1 MGKVLVIGRGPAGIS
16 ASIYMQ
22 RGGLE
27 VTVVAKDDGALSRA
41 EKVENLYGLEK
52 PLTGREV
59 IQRGVAGARRLG
71 VTFKEAEIVSLT
83 RGASGRGFL
92 AKTAGGE
99 ELSGDAVVLA
109 AGVARSAPS
118 VPGLSDFIGKGVSY
132 CAMCD
137 AIFYRGKTTAVLG
150 AGEFAQHEADILSL
164 TAKKVILLTH
174 GQAAPVVDSR
184 YEVHTAPVEAVTGD
198 TRVRG
203 VRLSDGS
210 DVAIDGLFLAWGT
223 AGSTDLARRLG
234 AVVED
239 THICVDAHMA
249 TNVPGLYAA
258 GDCTGGLL
266 QIVKAAHDGAGSG
279 LSILKYLRSTP

>member
-1 MGKVLVIGRGPAGIS
+1 MRKVLVIGRGPAGIS
-16 ASIYMQ
+16 ASLYIR
-22 RGGLE
+22 RGGFE
-27 VTVVAKDDGALSRA
+27 VTVAAKDDGALARA
-41 EKVENLYGLEK
+41 EKVENFYGQAE
-52 PLTGREV
+52 PVSGSEIIR
-59 IQRGVAGARRLG
+59 RGIAGAKRLG
-71 VTFKEAEIVSLT
+71 VNFREAEVVALT
-83 RGASGRGFL
+83 IEEKGFS
-92 AKTAGGE
+92 AKTAVGE
-99 ELSGDAVVLA
+99 MLTADAVVLA
-109 AGVARSAPS
+109 AGASRSAPPI
-118 VPGLSDFIGKGVSY
+118 PGLKDFPGRGVSY
-132 CAMCD
+132 CAVCD
-137 AIFYRGKTTAVLG
+137 GVFYREKTVAVLG

-198 TRVRG
+198 TKVSG

-210 DVAIDGLFLAWGT
+210 NVAIDGLFLAWGT
-223 AGSTDLARRLG
+223 AGSIDLARRLG

-266 QIVKAAHDGAGSG
+266 QIVKAAHDGAVAG

>member
-1 MGKVLVIGRGPAGIS
+1 MRKVLVIGRGPAGIS
-16 ASIYMQ
+16 ASLYIR
-22 RGGLE
+22 RGGFE
-27 VTVVAKDDGALSRA
+27 VTVAAKDDGALARA
-41 EKVENLYGLEK
+41 EKVENFYGQAE
-52 PLTGREV
+52 PVSGSEIIR
-59 IQRGVAGARRLG
+59 RGIAGAKRLG
-71 VTFKEAEIVSLT
+71 VNFREAEVVALT
-83 RGASGRGFL
+83 IEEKGFS
-92 AKTAGGE
+92 AKTAVGE
-99 ELSGDAVVLA
+99 MLTADA
-109 AGVARSAPS
+109 AGASRSAPPI
-118 VPGLSDFIGKGVSY
+118 PGLKDFPGRGVSY
-132 CAMCD
+132 CAVCD
-137 AIFYRGKTTAVLG
+137 GVFYREKTVAVLG

-198 TRVRG
+198 TKVSG
-203 VRLSDGS
+203 VRFSDGNN
-210 DVAIDGLFLAWGT
+210 VAIDGLFLAWGT

-266 QIVKAAHDGAGSG
+266 QIVKAAHDGAVAG

>member
-16 ASIYMQ
+16 ASLYIR
-22 RGGLE
+22 RGGFE
-27 VTVVAKDDGALSRA
+27 VTVAAKDDGALARA
-41 EKVENLYGLEK
+41 EKVENFYGQAE
-52 PLTGREV
+52 PVSGSEIIR
-59 IQRGVAGARRLG
+59 RGIAGAKRLG
-71 VTFKEAEIVSLT
+71 VNFREAEVVALT
-83 RGASGRGFL
+83 IEEKGFS
-92 AKTAGGE
+92 AKTVAGE
-99 ELSGDAVVLA
+99 TLTADAVVLA
-109 AGVARSAPS
+109 AGASRSAPPI
-118 VPGLSDFIGKGVSY
+118 PGLKDFPGRGVSY
-132 CAMCD
+132 CAVCD
-137 AIFYRGKTTAVLG
+137 GVFYRGKTVAVLG

-164 TAKKVILLTH
+164 MAKKVILLTH

-203 VRLSDGS
+203 VRLSDGG

-266 QIVKAAHDGAGSG
+266 QIVKAAHDGAVAG
-279 LSILKYLRSTP
+279 LSILKYLRSTS

>member
-1 MGKVLVIGRGPAGIS
+1 MRKVLVIGRGPAGIS
-16 ASIYMQ
+16 ASLYIR
-22 RGGLE
+22 RGGVE
-27 VTVVAKDDGALSRA
+27 VTVAAKDDGALARA
-41 EKVENLYGLEK
+41 EKVENFYGQAE
-52 PLTGREV
+52 PVSGSEIIR
-59 IQRGVAGARRLG
+59 RGIAGAKRLG
-71 VTFKEAEIVSLT
+71 VNFREAEVVALT
-83 RGASGRGFL
+83 IEEKGFS
-92 AKTAGGE
+92 AKTAAE
-99 ELSGDAVVLA
+99 ETLTADAVVLA
-109 AGVARSAPS
+109 AGASRSAPPI
-118 VPGLSDFIGKGVSY
+118 PGLKDFSGRGVSY
-132 CAMCD
+132 CAICD
-137 AIFYRGKTTAVLG
+137 GVFYRGKTVAVLG

-174 GQAAPVVDSR
+174 GQAAPVGDSR

-210 DVAIDGLFLAWGT
+210 NVAIDGLFLAWGT
-223 AGSTDLARRLG
+223 AGSADLARRLG

-266 QIVKAAHDGAGSG
+266 QIVKAAHDGAVAG
-279 LSILKYLRSTP
+279 LSILKYLRSTS

>member
-16 ASIYMQ
+16 ASLYIR
-22 RGGLE
+22 RGGFE
-27 VTVVAKDDGALSRA
+27 VTVAAKDDGALARA
-41 EKVENLYGLEK
+41 EKVENFYGQAE
-52 PLTGREV
+52 PVSGSEIIR
-59 IQRGVAGARRLG
+59 RGIAGAKRLG
-71 VTFKEAEIVSLT
+71 VNFREAEVVALT
-83 RGASGRGFL
+83 TEEKGFS
-92 AKTAGGE
+92 AKTAAGE
-99 ELSGDAVVLA
+99 TLTADAVVLA
-109 AGVARSAPS
+109 AGASRSAPPI
-118 VPGLSDFIGKGVSY
+118 PGLNDFSGRGVSY
-132 CAMCD
+132 CAICD
-137 AIFYRGKTTAVLG
+137 GVFYRGKTVAVLG

-184 YEVHTAPVEAVTGD
+184 YEVHTAPVEAVIGD
-198 TRVRG
+198 TKVSG

-210 DVAIDGLFLAWGT
+210 NVAIDGLFLAWGT
-223 AGSTDLARRLG
+223 AGSADLARRLG

-266 QIVKAAHDGAGSG
+266 QIVKAAHDGAVAG
-279 LSILKYLRSTP
+279 LSILKYLRSTS

>member
-16 ASIYMQ
+16 ASLYIR
-22 RGGLE
+22 RGGFE
-27 VTVVAKDDGALSRA
+27 VTVAAKDDGALARA
-41 EKVENLYGLEK
+41 EKVENFYGQAE
-52 PLTGREV
+52 PVSGAEIIR
-59 IQRGVAGARRLG
+59 RGIAGAKRLG
-71 VTFKEAEIVSLT
+71 VNFREAEVVALT
-83 RGASGRGFL
+83 IEEKGFS
-92 AKTAGGE
+92 AQTAVGE
-99 ELSGDAVVLA
+99 TLTADAVVLA
-109 AGVARSAPS
+109 AGASRSAPPI
-118 VPGLSDFIGKGVSY
+118 PGLKDFPGRGVSY
-132 CAMCD
+132 CAICD
-137 AIFYRGKTTAVLG
+137 GVFYRGKTVAVLG

-174 GQAAPVVDSR
+174 GQAAPVGDSR

-223 AGSTDLARRLG
+223 AGSADLARRLG

-266 QIVKAAHDGAGSG
+266 QIVKAAHDGAVAG
-279 LSILKYLRSTP
+279 LSILKYLRSTS

>member
-1 MGKVLVIGRGPAGIS
+1 MRKVLVIGRGPAGIS
-16 ASIYMQ
+16 ASLYIR
-22 RGGLE
+22 RGGFE
-27 VTVVAKDDGALSRA
+27 VTVAAKDDGALARA
-41 EKVENLYGLEK
+41 EKVENFYGQAE
-52 PLTGREV
+52 PVSGAEIIR
-59 IQRGVAGARRLG
+59 RGIAGAKRLG
-71 VTFKEAEIVSLT
+71 VNFREAEVVALT
-83 RGASGRGFL
+83 TEEKGFS
-92 AKTAGGE
+92 AKTAVGE
-99 ELSGDAVVLA
+99 TLTADAVVLA
-109 AGVARSAPS
+109 AGASRSAPPI
-118 VPGLSDFIGKGVSY
+118 PGLKDFPGRGVSY
-132 CAMCD
+132 CAICD
-137 AIFYRGKTTAVLG
+137 GIFYRGKTVAVLG

-223 AGSTDLARRLG
+223 AGSADLARRLG

-266 QIVKAAHDGAGSG
+266 QIVKAAHDGAVAG

>member
-16 ASIYMQ
+16 ASLYIR
-22 RGGLE
+22 RGGFE
-27 VTVVAKDDGALSRA
+27 VTVAAKDDGALARA
-41 EKVENLYGLEK
+41 EKVENFYGQAEPVSGAELV
-52 PLTGREV
+52 R
-59 IQRGVAGARRLG
+59 RGIAGAKRLG
-71 VTFKEAEIVSLT
+71 VNFREAEVVALT
-83 RGASGRGFL
+83 IEEKGFS
-92 AKTAGGE
+92 AKTAVGE
-99 ELSGDAVVLA
+99 TLTADAVVLA
-109 AGVARSAPS
+109 AGASRSAPPI
-118 VPGLSDFIGKGVSY
+118 PGLKDFSGRGVSY
-132 CAMCD
+132 CAICD
-137 AIFYRGKTTAVLG
+137 GVFYRGKTVAVLG

-210 DVAIDGLFLAWGT
+210 NVAIDGLFLAWGT
-223 AGSTDLARRLG
+223 AGSADLARRLG

-266 QIVKAAHDGAGSG
+266 QIVKAAHDGAVAG

>member
-164 TAKKVILLTH
+164 VVGKVVLLTN
-174 GQAAPVVDSR
+174 GLPSPENEGR
-184 YEVHTAPVEAVTGD
+184 YEIHTTPLQAVTGD
-198 TRVRG
+198 TRVRH
-203 VRLSDGS
+203 VQLTDGS
-210 DVAIDGLFLAWGT
+210 ELAVDGLFLAWGT
-223 AGSTDLARRLG
+223 AGSTDLARRIG
-234 AVVED
+234 AIIKD
-239 THICVDAHMA
+239 NHICVDEHMA

-266 QIVKAAHDGAGSG
+266 QIVKAAHDGAVAG
-279 LSILKYLRSTP
+279 LSIIKYLHS

>member
-1 MGKVLVIGRGPAGIS
+1 MRKVLVIGRGPAGIS
-16 ASIYMQ
+16 ASLYIR
-22 RGGLE
+22 RGGFE
-27 VTVVAKDDGALSRA
+27 VTVAAKDDGALARA
-41 EKVENLYGLEK
+41 EKVENFYGQAE
-52 PLTGREV
+52 PVSGAEIIR
-59 IQRGVAGARRLG
+59 RGIAGAKRLG
-71 VTFKEAEIVSLT
+71 VNFREAEVVALT
-83 RGASGRGFL
+83 IEEKGFS
-92 AKTAGGE
+92 AQTAVGE
-99 ELSGDAVVLA
+99 MLTADAVVLA
-109 AGVARSAPS
+109 AGASRSAPPI
-118 VPGLSDFIGKGVSY
+118 PGLKDFPGRGVSY
-132 CAMCD
+132 CAVCD
-137 AIFYRGKTTAVLG
+137 GAFYRGKTVAVLG

-198 TRVRG
+198 TKVSG
-203 VRLSDGS
+203 VRLSDGNN
-210 DVAIDGLFLAWGT
+210 VAIDGLFLAWGT

-234 AVVED
+234 AVIED

-266 QIVKAAHDGAGSG
+266 QIVKAAHDGAVAG

>member
-1 MGKVLVIGRGPAGIS
+1 MRKVLVIGRGPAGIS
-16 ASIYMQ
+16 ASLYIR
-22 RGGLE
+22 RGGVE
-27 VTVVAKDDGALSRA
+27 VTVAAKDDGALARA
-41 EKVENLYGLEK
+41 EKVENFYGQAE
-52 PLTGREV
+52 PVSGSE
-59 IQRGVAGARRLG
+59 IIHRGIAGAKRLG
-71 VTFKEAEIVSLT
+71 VNFREAEVVALT
-83 RGASGRGFL
+83 IEEKGFS
-92 AKTAGGE
+92 AQTAVGE
-99 ELSGDAVVLA
+99 MLTADAVVLA
-109 AGVARSAPS
+109 AGASRSAPPI
-118 VPGLSDFIGKGVSY
+118 PGLKDFPGRGVSY
-132 CAMCD
+132 CAVCD
-137 AIFYRGKTTAVLG
+137 GVFYRGKTVAVLG

-198 TRVRG
+198 TKVSG
-203 VRLSDGS
+203 VRLSDGNN
-210 DVAIDGLFLAWGT
+210 VAIDGLFLAWGT

-266 QIVKAAHDGAGSG
+266 QIVKAAHDGAVAG

>member
-27 VTVVAKDDGALSRA
+27 VTVVAKDDGALLRA

-52 PLTGREV
+52 PLAGAEL
-59 IQRGVAGARRLG
+59 IQRGIAGARRLG

-83 RGASGRGFL
+83 RGASGHGFL
-92 AKTAGGE
+92 AKTADGE
-99 ELSGDAVVLA
+99 DLSSDAVVLA

-164 TAKKVILLTH
+164 VVGKVVLLTN
-174 GQAAPVVDSR
+174 GLPSPENEGR
-184 YEVHTAPVEAVTGD
+184 YEIYTTPLQAVTGD
-198 TRVRG
+198 TRVRH
-203 VRLSDGS
+203 VQLSDGS
-210 DVAIDGLFLAWGT
+210 ELAIDGLFLAWGT
-223 AGSTDLARRLG
+223 AGSTDLARRIG
-234 AVVED
+234 AIIKD
-239 THICVDAHMA
+239 NHICVDEHMA

-266 QIVKAAHDGAGSG
+266 QIVKAAHDGAVAG
-279 LSILKYLRSTP
+279 LSIIKYLHS

>member
-1 MGKVLVIGRGPAGIS
+1 MSGSEIIRRGI
-16 ASIYMQ
+16 
-22 RGGLE
+22 
-27 VTVVAKDDGALSRA
+27 
-41 EKVENLYGLEK
+41 
-52 PLTGREV
+52 
-59 IQRGVAGARRLG
+59 AGAKRLG
-71 VTFKEAEIVSLT
+71 VNFREAEVVALT
-83 RGASGRGFL
+83 IEEKGFS
-92 AKTAGGE
+92 AKTAVGE
-99 ELSGDAVVLA
+99 MLTADAVVLA
-109 AGVARSAPS
+109 AGASRSAPPI
-118 VPGLSDFIGKGVSY
+118 PGLKDFPGRGVSY
-132 CAMCD
+132 CAVCD
-137 AIFYRGKTTAVLG
+137 GVFYRGKTVAVLG

-198 TRVRG
+198 TKVSG
-203 VRLSDGS
+203 VRLSDGNN
-210 DVAIDGLFLAWGT
+210 VAIDGLFLAWGT

-234 AVVED
+234 AVIED

-266 QIVKAAHDGAGSG
+266 QIVKAAHDGAVAG